1 MAHGLAAQLGGALT
15 IESDPGRGA
24 TIDLW
29 LPERSSD
36 SGSLPKPAGFEVD
49 LLSSG
54 ARGTA
59 LLVDDEDFVRLAAAE
74 MLIDLGYDVLEARS
88 GEEALQILDSGVAIE
103 VIVSDHL
110 MPGMTGTELA
120 RLVRARRPVLPVL
133 LISGYAETE
142 GVASDLKRLTK
153 PFRRDE
159 LAASLASLSVH

>member
-1 MAHGLAAQLGGALT
+1 M
-15 IESDPGRGA
+15 
-24 TIDLW
+24 
-29 LPERSSD
+29 
-36 SGSLPKPAGFEVD
+36 D

-110 MPGMTGTELA
+110 MPA
-120 RLVRARRPVLPVL
+120 
-133 LISGYAETE
+133 
-142 GVASDLKRLTK
+142 
-153 PFRRDE
+153 
-159 LAASLASLSVH
+159 